1 MPRIEFPEGF
11 QWGTATA
18 SYQIEGG
25 WDEDGKGESIWDR
38 FTHTPGKIKNGQTG
52 DVACDHYHRFREDVA
67 LMKALN
73 LTSYRFSIGWPRI
86 QPTGKGAP
94 NQKGLDFYSNLV
106 DALLDAGIRPFVTLY
121 HWDLPQA
128 LEDAGGWPERDL
140 AGRFSDYAE
149 IVTRALGDRV
159 KHWMIFNE
167 PKVFTVMGYL
177 VGIHAPGRNDREA
190 FLRATHTVNRA
201 TGRAFAAMK
210 AIDPGLEISSAFNM
224 SPCEPLGDSAEDAAA
239 TKRWDAFVNRWFIEP
254 ALLGRYPEAFPNGL
268 PADVMGI
275 QDGDLEE
282 MKAPLDF
289 VGINLYTRTLVKH
302 VEDGNLDALDG
313 SPGGGPDGPRT
324 DFGWEVWPDALYDQ
338 ILAVTRDY
346 DAPIIEITEN
356 GCSYAYGPDANGV
369 IDDRRRIEFYQGFL
383 AAVARAIEAGAKVRG
398 YHAWT
403 LMDNFEWAE
412 GYEQRFGLVWCDHET
427 QERIP
432 KASAR
437 WYAEAAA
444 NNGFEHDG

>member
-1 MPRIEFPEGF
+1 
-11 QWGTATA
+11 
-18 SYQIEGG
+18 
-25 WDEDGKGESIWDR
+25 
-38 FTHTPGKIKNGQTG
+38 
-52 DVACDHYHRFREDVA
+52 
-67 LMKALN
+67 MKALN

-444 NNGFEHDG
+444 GNGFEFDG